1 MTGSASTNR
10 THLAEDDKLAAR
22 EEAVAWLASQL
33 FWERRL
39 RDFIEAKTVTRAS
52 ASIDGLDRSAPVA
65 APATMSHD
73 RDDLDPGSGVA
84 DGMEA
89 VGSLA

>member
-1 MTGSASTNR
+1 MTGSASTIR
-10 THLAEDDKLAAR
+10 THLAEDDKAAAR
-22 EEAVAWLASQL
+22 DEAVAWMASQL

-39 RDFIEAKTVTRAS
+39 REFVEAKALARAS
-52 ASIDGLDRSAPVA
+52 AAVDLPAPVA

-84 DGMEA
+84 HGMEA